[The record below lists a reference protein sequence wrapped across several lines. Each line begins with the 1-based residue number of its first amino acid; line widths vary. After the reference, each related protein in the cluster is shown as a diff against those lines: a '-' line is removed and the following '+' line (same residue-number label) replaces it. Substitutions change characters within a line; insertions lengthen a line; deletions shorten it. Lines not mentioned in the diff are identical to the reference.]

1 MNLRFKILKNT
12 TINLIVSTLDKSSL
26 PQMKIFPLNFPVNN
40 SYHVCLFSDES
51 LGVPERIKQQ
61 QEPEETKFI
70 YKLPTEDF
78 EALDTLDIFAGCG
91 GLTEGLDSSKAFRSK
106 WAIEF
111 DPTAAAAFSQNFP
124 GNFVYF
130 VLHLQIRLC

>member
-1 MNLRFKILKNT
+1 
-12 TINLIVSTLDKSSL
+12 
-26 PQMKIFPLNFPVNN
+26 MKIFLLNFQVKNLPNG
-40 SYHVCLFSDES
+40 CLFSDES
-51 LGVPERIKQQ
+51 LGVPKRIKQ
-61 QEPEETKFI
+61 EEETEGTKFI
-70 YKLPTEDF
+70 YKLPIEDF

-124 GNFVYF
+124 GNFNKLD
-130 VLHLQIRLC
+130 LHS